1 MLIKTLKTNRPA
13 AYIAFFVTAVVFFVL
28 DLVFASLP
36 SLTSDHPI
44 FSSLSSFFQGHPVWS
59 SVLLFVISLLVAMG
73 WNNALSE
80 RGVFKNVTILPA
92 FFFVI
97 LSSVFSF
104 SSFWICLFIM
114 LFVLNKLMLCFQQ
127 DRPYGL
133 LFDSGFLIGLATL
146 INPICL
152 FFFILTYVSAV
163 IYSTISW
170 RNFLIPIIGLFT
182 PFLFAWSYGFYFDS
196 LPSLSDYYF
205 SQIQWTLPYIEY
217 SLAFL
222 LWSTL
227 LMLLF
232 LFAIRELVQWLSMK
246 SLRSR
251 KAFYLLFA
259 YCVSTFAGFFFTQ
272 DSWDYLILF
281 ALPFTVLIGN
291 YFIFIQKRW
300 WYESLFILILISTVY
315 LQLAPLLKA

>member
-1 MLIKTLKTNRPA
+1 MLVKTIKTNRPSV
-13 AYIAFFVTAVVFFVL
+13 YITFFVFAALFFLLDIVL
-28 DLVFASLP
+28 VSSPSLANDHPLFSIFASFFIN
-36 SLTSDHPI
+36 HPI
-44 FSSLSSFFQGHPVWS
+44 WAN
-59 SVLLFVISLLVAMG
+59 VLLLIIGLLIAMG

-80 RGVFKNVTILPA
+80 RGVFKNVTIIPA

-97 LSSVFSF
+97 LSSVFAL
-104 SSFWICLFIM
+104 SSFWICTFLL

-133 LFDSGFLIGLATL
+133 LFDSGFLIALATL
-146 INPICL
+146 INPVCI
-152 FFFILTYVSAV
+152 FFFILTYVSIV

-227 LMLLF
+227 LVLLF
-232 LFAIRELVQWLSMK
+232 LFAIRELIQWLSMK

-259 YCVSTFAGFFFTQ
+259 YCVCTFAGLFFTQ

-300 WYESLFILILISTVY
+300 WYESLFILVLISTVY
-315 LQLAPLLKA
+315 LQLAPILKA

>member
-1 MLIKTLKTNRPA
+1 MLVKTIKTNRPSV
-13 AYIAFFVTAVVFFVL
+13 YITFFVFAALFFLLDIVL
-28 DLVFASLP
+28 VISPSLANDHPLFSIFASFFIN
-36 SLTSDHPI
+36 HPI
-44 FSSLSSFFQGHPVWS
+44 WAN
-59 SVLLFVISLLVAMG
+59 VLLLIIGLLIAMG

-80 RGVFKNVTILPA
+80 RGVFKNVTIIPA

-97 LSSVFSF
+97 LSSVFAL
-104 SSFWICLFIM
+104 SSFWICTFLL

-133 LFDSGFLIGLATL
+133 LFDSGFLIALATL
-146 INPICL
+146 INPVCI
-152 FFFILTYVSAV
+152 FFFILTYVSIV

-227 LMLLF
+227 LVLLF
-232 LFAIRELVQWLSMK
+232 LFAIRELIQWLSMK

-259 YCVSTFAGFFFTQ
+259 YCVCTFAGLFFTQ

-300 WYESLFILILISTVY
+300 WYESLFILVLISTVY
-315 LQLAPLLKA
+315 LQLAPILKA